1 MYTINIDA
9 LADKKTLEQSLEEFR
24 RAPMQVVDSPKQVV
38 VSTETH
44 KQVLAR
50 ERKEFLS
57 QLTEYVKKVDAMHLV
72 DNSEASGEELL
83 LSLTQNGSITAAE
96 YIQIK
101 ANLQN

>member
-50 ERKEFLS
+50 E
-57 QLTEYVKKVDAMHLV
+57 LTEYVKKVDAMHLV
-72 DNSEASGEELL
+72 DNSEVSGEELL